1 MTKPEGRKRY
11 EAFFAKQ
18 MADPEFRREYERE
31 SRKMEV
37 WLALVEAR
45 QAAGLTQVELARRL
59 GVSQAQVARIER
71 RGYDSHSLSTLRR
84 YVEALGDGYSVEI
97 AIRTPGERVA
107 V

>member
-1 MTKPEGRKRY
+1 MSRNQGRTNY
-11 EAFFAKQ
+11 EAYLAKQ

-37 WLALVEAR
+37 WLALVE
-45 QAAGLTQVELARRL
+45 
-59 GVSQAQVARIER
+59 
-71 RGYDSHSLSTLRR
+71 SHSLSTLRR
-84 YVEALGDGYSVEI
+84 YVEALGDGYSAEI